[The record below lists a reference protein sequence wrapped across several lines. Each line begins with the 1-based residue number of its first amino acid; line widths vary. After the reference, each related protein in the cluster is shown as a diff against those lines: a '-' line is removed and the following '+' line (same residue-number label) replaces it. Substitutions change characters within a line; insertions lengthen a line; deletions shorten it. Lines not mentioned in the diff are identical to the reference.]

1 MTTILESGNIWQQA
15 ATNLNQS
22 TTAEIL
28 QLLEKYQMLPQLIK
42 EVVLDEAIAPIS
54 CTPEEE
60 KIACEQIAQHY
71 QITSEDVRQRW
82 LEQNNMS
89 AEQLDAIAIRQ
100 FKIEKFKHFTWGSD
114 LESYFSQRKP
124 QLDRVVYS
132 LIRTNDIGI
141 AQEIYFRL
149 QAGEQTFA
157 ELAREYS
164 QGPEAQTNGLVGPVE
179 LQTIHP
185 ALAKILAT
193 SQPQQLLPPTQLENW
208 IVIVRLEKLLLTQLD
223 NSLRQRLLNERF
235 NSWLQAQMTEQNLKR
250 G

>member
-1 MTTILESGNIWQQA
+1 MMPVLQVGDRQLT
-15 ATNLNQS
+15 ATEVLP
-22 TTAEIL
+22 
-28 QLLEKYQMLPQLIK
+28 LLEKYQMLPQLIK
-42 EVVLDEAIAPIS
+42 EVLLDQAIAPIS

-60 KIACEQIAQHY
+60 KIAYEKLAQHY
-71 QITSEDVRQRW
+71 QITSDDARQRW

-100 FKIEKFKHFTWGSD
+100 FKIEKFKQLTWSGD

-132 LIRTNDIGI
+132 LIRTNDVGI

-149 QAGEQTFA
+149 QAGEQSFA

-164 QGPEAQTNGLVGPVE
+164 QGPEAQTNGLVGPLE

-185 ALAKILAT
+185 VLAKILAS

-235 NSWLQAQMTEQNLKR
+235 NSWLQAQILAQNCQINQRKYATVET
-250 G
+250 